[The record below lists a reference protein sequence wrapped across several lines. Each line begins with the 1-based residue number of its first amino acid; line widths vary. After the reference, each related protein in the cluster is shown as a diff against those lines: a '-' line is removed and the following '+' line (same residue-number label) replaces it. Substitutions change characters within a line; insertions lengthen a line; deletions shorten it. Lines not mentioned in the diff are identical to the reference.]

1 MNRSK
6 LFLDFDNTIVDT
18 IAAVV
23 SLYNEDYSSH
33 DSFVPINPKDVTS
46 WEFKECNLATYEEI
60 DKYFG
65 DERFF
70 QRIKLYPGA
79 RQSLHL
85 LSHMYDIT
93 IVSHGYVKNLKLK
106 EKWVKDKLFKE
117 IFDSSCN
124 AEFIGVDW
132 EEYSDK
138 SHVDMSNSIFVDDS
152 IKNLETSNAKYKIL
166 YGEYMDWNNTNNKFT
181 RCENWKIL
189 EKHIYFLEKVTHL
202 YEESK

>member
-33 DSFVPINPKDVTS
+33 DGFAPINPKDVTS
-46 WEFKECNLATYEEI
+46 WEFKECNLATYGEI

-79 RQSLHL
+79 RQALRS

-93 IVSHGYVKNLKLK
+93 IVSHGYAKNLKLK

-132 EEYSDK
+132 KEYSDK
-138 SHVDMSNSIFVDDS
+138 SHVDMSDSIFVDDS

-166 YGEYMDWNNTNNKFT
+166 YGEYMDWNNMNNKFI
-181 RCENWKIL
+181 RCKNWKNLTKQIL
-189 EKHIYFLEKVTHL
+189 FFDLGRFLNDK
-202 YEESK
+202 SK

>member
-1 MNRSK
+1 MSKTK

-33 DSFVPINPKDVTS
+33 DGFIPINPKVVTS
-46 WEFKECNLATYEEI
+46 WEFKECNLATYGEI

-79 RQSLHL
+79 RQALRS
-85 LSHMYDIT
+85 LSHMYNIA
-93 IVSHGYVKNLKLK
+93 IVSHGYAKNLKLK

-132 EEYSDK
+132 KEYSDK
-138 SHVDMSNSIFVDDS
+138 SHVDMSDSIFVDDS
-152 IKNLETSNAKYKIL
+152 IKNLKTSNAKYKIL
-166 YGEYMDWNNTNNKFT
+166 YGEYMDWNNMKNEFI
-181 RCENWKIL
+181 RCKNWKNLTRQIL
-189 EKHIYFLEKVTHL
+189 FFNFVEA
-202 YEESK
+202 SKK

>member
-1 MNRSK
+1 MNKSK

-18 IAAVV
+18 IAAIV

-33 DSFVPINPKDVTS
+33 DGFVPINPKDVTS

-79 RQSLHL
+79 RQALRS

-93 IVSHGYVKNLKLK
+93 IVSHGYAKNLKLK
-106 EKWVKDKLFKE
+106 GKWVKDKLFKE

-138 SHVDMSNSIFVDDS
+138 SHVDMSDSIFVDDS

-166 YGEYMDWNNTNNKFT
+166 YGEYMDWNNMNNEFI
-181 RCENWKIL
+181 RCKNWKSLRKQIL
-189 EKHIYFLEKVTHL
+189 FFNFVEVFK
-202 YEESK
+202 

>member
-1 MNRSK
+1 MSKTK

-33 DSFVPINPKDVTS
+33 DGFVPINPKDVTS

-70 QRIKLYPGA
+70 QRIKLYLGA
-79 RQSLHL
+79 RQALRSL
-85 LSHMYDIT
+85 SRMYDIA
-93 IVSHGYVKNLKLK
+93 IVSHGYAKNLKLK

-132 EEYSDK
+132 KEYSDK
-138 SHVDMSNSIFVDDS
+138 SHVDMSDSIFVDDS

-166 YGEYMDWNNTNNKFT
+166 YGEYMDWNNMNNEFI
-181 RCENWKIL
+181 RCKNWKNLRKQIL
-189 EKHIYFLEKVTHL
+189 FVGLRRFLNDK
-202 YEESK
+202 SK